1 MTNWDK
7 LSDEEKKK
15 KYADMA
21 MTYFSL
27 RDSGDLDEVVEEEVE
42 KLREEL
48 KIAEQTG
55 DFTKANQLKE
65 KIEKDGIILEETRD
79 GIMWRWKNN

>member
-27 RDSGDLDEVVEEEVE
+27 RDSGDLDEVVEEGVE

-48 KIAEQTG
+48 EIAEKTG

-65 KIEKDGIILEETRD
+65 KIEKDGILLEETSD
-79 GIMWRWKNN
+79 GIRWRWKR